1 MTKELELVIQNLN
14 EGLHKNFEKSGNIHP
29 FFFAY
34 TKDKNGKRTMFT
46 CPVINMEMRKETAFI
61 FGKELLKMELV
72 SHVDAIAM
80 VSEAWASVIEKGD
93 PRYDNP
99 MFVKPS
105 EDPKR
110 VEIAQVSVMTDSG
123 ESVFKAFEMKDKE
136 NKKKRSLVPFH
147 EKDLQVETYLLKEF
161 WKGYGVII

>member
-1 MTKELELVIQNLN
+1 MTKEFELVVQGLE
-14 EGLHKNFEKSGNIHP
+14 EGLQKNFKKSGSIFP

-34 TKDKNGKRTMFT
+34 TKNKSGEKTMFT
-46 CPVINMEMRKETAFI
+46 CPVINMEMRRETAFI
-61 FGKELLKMELV
+61 FGKQLLKQETV

-80 VSEAWASVIEKGD
+80 VSEAWASVVNKGD

-99 MFVKPS
+99 MLMKPS

-110 VEIAQVSVMTDSG
+110 IEIAQVSAMTDSG
-123 ESVFKAFEMKDKE
+123 ESVFKAFEMKDKDDK
-136 NKKKRSLVPFH
+136 NKRLLVPFH

-161 WKGYGVII
+161 WKGY

>member
-1 MTKELELVIQNLN
+1 MTKEFELVIQGLE
-14 EGLHKNFEKSGNIHP
+14 EGLQKNFKQNGNIFP

-34 TKDKNGKRTMFT
+34 TKDKKGEKTMFT
-46 CPVINMEMRKETAFI
+46 CSVIQMERRREIAFL
-61 FGKELLKMELV
+61 FGKQLLKQETV

-80 VSEAWASVIEKGD
+80 VSEAWASVVGKGD

-99 MFVKPS
+99 MLMKPS

-110 VEIAQVSVMTDSG
+110 VEIAQVSAMNDNG
-123 ESVFKAFEMKDKE
+123 ESIFRAFEMKDKE
-136 NKKKRSLVPFH
+136 DKNKRFLVPFH